1 MPQATP
7 KSVIA
12 LDVGTVRIG
21 IATASYAAR
30 MPHPL
35 TTIPNDVHAVDTIV
49 QLLSD
54 EGAAHVVVG
63 LPRNLNGDDT
73 QQTQSTRAFA
83 THLASH
89 ITVPV
94 HFQDEALTSVKAREE
109 LTARGKLF
117 VKADVDAL
125 AATYILEDYL
135 AEHGST
141 I

>member
-1 MPQATP
+1 MPQPIP
-7 KSVIA
+7 KSIIA

-35 TTIPNDVHAVDTIV
+35 TTIPNDDQAIDTII
-49 QLLSD
+49 QILSD
-54 EGAAHVVVG
+54 EGATHLVVG
-63 LPRNLNGDDT
+63 LPRNLDGDDT

-83 THLASH
+83 ANLASH
-89 ITVPV
+89 ISTQM
-94 HFQDEALTSVKAREE
+94 HFQDEALTSVKAKEE

-135 AEHGST
+135 AENGST